1 MISPRLIAFS
11 LALVVFVM
19 AGFSMGAEYYVVKS
33 RSGLLNVV
41 DHQPKG
47 GATVV
52 KGPFSSREEA
62 VKALNAL
69 KGTSAPATK
78 PEGSGG
84 PPTK

>member
-1 MISPRLIAFS
+1 MKKLKLMVLAVAF
-11 LALVVFVM
+11 VVFGM
-19 AGFSMGAEYYVVKS
+19 TGFSMGAEYYVVKS
-33 RSGLLNVV
+33 QSGLLNVV

-62 VKALNAL
+62 DKAIKAL
-69 KGTSAPATK
+69 KGTSAPAAK
-78 PEGSGG
+78 PEGSGA